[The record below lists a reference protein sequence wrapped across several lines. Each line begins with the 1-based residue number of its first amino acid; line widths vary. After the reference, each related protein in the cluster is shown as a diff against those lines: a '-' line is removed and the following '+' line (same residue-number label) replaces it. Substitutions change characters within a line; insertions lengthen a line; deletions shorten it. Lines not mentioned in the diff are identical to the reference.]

1 MFALVMSEDRISVQ
15 PRRSEI
21 IQGLRD
27 LPDHIQQVLGQDQK
41 VSRLAESLYTKKSL
55 LVMGRG
61 YRSVTSP
68 VIQESDLKYQSQKL
82 SDIGWENWINNDNK
96 KSNEKIAA
104 TRRVWKEL

>member
-61 YRSVTSP
+61 YRSVTVTSHP
-68 VIQESDLKYQSQKL
+68 GILPEIS
-82 SDIGWENWINNDNK
+82 IPE
-96 KSNEKIAA
+96 
-104 TRRVWKEL
+104 TF

>member
-1 MFALVMSEDRISVQ
+1 MFALVMSEDRISMQ

-27 LPDHIQQVLGQDQK
+27 LPEHIQQVLGQDEK

-61 YRSVTSP
+61 YRSAYSSHLALT
-68 VIQESDLKYQSQKL
+68 E
-82 SDIGWENWINNDNK
+82 IN
-96 KSNEKIAA
+96 
-104 TRRVWKEL
+104 